1 MIKTQPIRTDEMQQN
16 NLRYEKKVDTDCRF

>member
-16 NLRYEKKVDTDCRF
+16 NLRYEKKVDTDYRF